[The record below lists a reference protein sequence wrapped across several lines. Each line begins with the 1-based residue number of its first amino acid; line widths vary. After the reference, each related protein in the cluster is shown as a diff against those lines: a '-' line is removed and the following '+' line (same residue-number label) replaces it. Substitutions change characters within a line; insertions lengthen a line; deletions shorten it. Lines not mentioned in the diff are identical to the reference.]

1 MLVCRRVAYM
11 GFGISRCAKRIL
23 DPYQVTHYKAFRI
36 SNCYG
41 SFLTNQY
48 IWERNRGFF
57 GGSHGQMC
65 TNGIQHNHEITQE
78 EGPENWEFPNRISSS
93 TYVFAFLGEIFA
105 DSTLVNH
112 HQKPTI
118 WAICFVCFATH
129 LKQHLSPRGVHFL
142 ASEVYGWRLLDFLPP
157 RILWSQSP
165 S

>member
-1 MLVCRRVAYM
+1 M

-65 TNGIQHNHEITQE
+65 TNGIQHNHET
-78 EGPENWEFPNRISSS
+78 PKRK
-93 TYVFAFLGEIFA
+93 A
-105 DSTLVNH
+105 
-112 HQKPTI
+112 
-118 WAICFVCFATH
+118 
-129 LKQHLSPRGVHFL
+129 LKIESFQTESP
-142 ASEVYGWRLLDFLPP
+142 LPLMCLFF
-157 RILWSQSP
+157 R
-165 S
+165 